1 MALLRGE
8 IVDEHGASIGEID
21 RSLSHDTGV
30 AQHGGFRLN
39 GTRGVETAK
48 HVLRQNIAYYR
59 QLGLS
64 RVEMYA
70 GLDRGGYAW
79 AKYGFA
85 PTRDWWDALRPMLR
99 DRISVPALNIATAD
113 RQAILN
119 LLENGDPRTVWDI
132 ADSRM
137 PVSVVSGT
145 LPLGKLLLSG
155 TSWKG
160 SLDLNDASALRR
172 FHAYFGPTA

>member
-1 MALLRGE
+1 MREAGDRTE
-8 IVDEHGASIGEID
+8 VAEASRDG
-21 RSLSHDTGV
+21 RV
-30 AQHGGFRLN
+30 AQHGYFRLTD
-39 GTRGVETAK
+39 TRNIGTAK

-85 PTRDWWDALRPMLR
+85 PTPDWWDALRPVLR
-99 DRISVPALNIATAD
+99 DRIGVPALNIAPAD
-113 RQAILN
+113 RQAMLD
-119 LLENGDPRTVWDI
+119 LLESGDPRTIWDI
-132 ADSRM
+132 ADSGM

-160 SLDLNDASALRR
+160 SLDLNDASALSR
-172 FHAYFGPTA
+172 FHAYFGQTA

>member
-1 MALLRGE
+1 MNVVRGTDDQRE
-8 IVDEHGASIGEID
+8 VAEASRDG
-21 RSLSHDTGV
+21 RV
-30 AQHGGFRLN
+30 AQPGYFRLTD
-39 GTRGVETAK
+39 TRNIGTAK

-64 RVEMYA
+64 RVEIYA

-85 PTRDWWDALRPMLR
+85 PTRDWWDALRPVLR
-99 DRISVPALNIATAD
+99 DRIGVPALNIAPAD
-113 RQAILN
+113 RQAMLD
-119 LLENGDPRTVWDI
+119 LLESGDPRTIWDI

-155 TSWKG
+155 TNWKG
-160 SLDLNDASALRR
+160 SLDLNDAFALSR
-172 FHAYFGPTA
+172 FHTYFGPTA